1 MISRIFI
8 ERPRLAIVLALVIT
22 MAGSLAMVNLPVAQ
36 FPNITPPVVQVTA
49 SYPGADAETVAETVA
64 APIEAQVNGVDGMI
78 YMSSVNSNNGNYSLS
93 VTFEVGTDPDLAQ
106 VNVQNRVQLANPRLP
121 DEVTAQ
127 GVQVR
132 KSSPSFL
139 HAINF
144 YSPDDS
150 RDQLFVSNYVSIN
163 IADAVARIPGIG
175 QTQIFGEQTYSMRIW
190 LDPDR
195 MANLGIDANEVMAAI
210 RSQNQQASAGQVGA
224 PPTDRDQAY
233 QYTVRAQ
240 GRLKDAREFERIIIR
255 TNADGGIVRVS
266 DVATVELGAQSYE
279 SLAEWNGRSTV
290 VLATYL
296 APGANALD
304 TSAAVRELL
313 AGLEPNFP
321 DGLTYDV
328 TYDTTIFVDRT
339 INEIVQTLGITFVLV
354 SVVTFLFL
362 QNLRITLVPVI
373 TIPVSLIGVF
383 AVLLVLGY
391 SANTVT
397 LFALILAVGLVVDDA
412 IVVVENVERLMQEEG
427 LDRKGAALKAMQQV
441 TGPIIAT
448 TLVLLAVFG
457 PVALLPGITGQLYE
471 QFAVTL
477 SGAVV
482 ISSINALTLSPA
494 LCAAILPK
502 RGMSPPAFLKPV
514 DWAIDG
520 SRTLFLG
527 VVRRLLRVAV
537 VSLVAVGGAGAAGIY
552 IFGVLPTSFL
562 PVEDQGYFFADVQLP
577 PAASIIRTD
586 EAVDDI
592 REIIEDTPGVR
603 DVITF
608 SGFSLIAGTSI
619 PRSALIV
626 VVLEDWEERTQPNE
640 QLFPILGSVG
650 QQFNQYPGA
659 NSFAFPPP
667 SIQGL
672 GNAAGFDLRL
682 QALEGQG
689 PQELASTLNAFLFR
703 ANQSPIIGSAY
714 STFSANT
721 PQIFVDIDREKAY
734 AQQVTVN
741 DIFGA
746 LQANFGAIF
755 VNDFNLLGRVFQVRV
770 QAEEEYRD
778 SFLDITRIHVRN
790 ALGEMVPLSTLATV
804 ETIFGPEI
812 LTRYNQFSAATV
824 NGQAAPG
831 YSSGDAIRELE
842 RIAAEVLPAGYGYEW
857 SALSYQE
864 KQQGS
869 EAIVIFALAILF
881 AYLFLV
887 GQYESWTVPLPV
899 MVSVAVAVL
908 GATLTLMLTGIGS
921 NIYTQIGMVLLVGL
935 ASKNAILIVE
945 FARVQREEKGVSI
958 VEAAL
963 EAARMRYRAVLM
975 TALSFVFGVI
985 PLVVAEGAGAA
996 SRMAIGWT
1004 VLGGMVA
1011 ATFIGVLMIPGLY
1024 VCFQWLR
1031 ETIKRAVGMSPH
1043 ADQVAQRKAAA
1054 ETSTSAAD

>member
-1 MISRIFI
+1 MISRVFI
-8 ERPRLAIVLALVIT
+8 ERPRLAIVLALVIS
-22 MAGSLAMVNLPVAQ
+22 MAGALAMVNLPVAQ

-64 APIEAQVNGVDGMI
+64 APIEAQVNGVDGML
-78 YMSSVNSNNGNYSLS
+78 YMSSVNSNNGNYTLS
-93 VTFEVGTDPDLAQ
+93 VTFAVGTDPDLAQ

-127 GVQVR
+127 GVKVE

-144 YSPDDS
+144 YSPDNT
-150 RDQLFVSNYVSIN
+150 RDQLFVSNYVSIT
-163 IADAVARIPGIG
+163 IRDAVARIPGIG
-175 QTQIFGEQTYSMRIW
+175 STQIFGEQTYSMRIW

-224 PPTDRDQAY
+224 PPTDSDQAY

-255 TNADGGIVRVS
+255 TNEDGGIVRVS
-266 DVATVELGAQSYE
+266 DVAEVELGAQSYE
-279 SLAEWNGRSTV
+279 SLAEWNGSSTV

-304 TSAAVRELL
+304 TSERVRELIAEL
-313 AGLEPNFP
+313 SENFP
-321 DGLTYDV
+321 EGVAYDV
-328 TYDTTIFVDRT
+328 TYDTTLFVERT
-339 INEIVQTLGITFVLV
+339 IDEIVTTLGITFIMV
-354 SVVTFLFL
+354 SLVTFIFL
-362 QNLRITLVPVI
+362 QNVRITLVPVI

-383 AVLLVLGY
+383 AILLVLGY

-412 IVVVENVERLMQEEG
+412 IVVVENVQRLMEEEG
-427 LDRKGAALKAMQQV
+427 LDRKAAAIKAMQQV
-441 TGPIIAT
+441 TGPVIAT

-494 LCAAILPK
+494 LCATILPK
-502 RGMSPPAFLKPV
+502 KGVTTPVFLKPFEM
-514 DWAIDG
+514 AING
-520 SRTLFLG
+520 SRSLF
-527 VVRRLLRVAV
+527 VAMVQKLLRVAV
-537 VSLVAVGGAGAAGIY
+537 ISLVVVGGAGGLSAY
-552 IFGVLPTSFL
+552 LFGQLPTSFL
-562 PVEDQGYFFADVQLP
+562 PIEDQGYFFADVQLP
-577 PAASIIRTD
+577 PAASLIRTD
-586 EAVDDI
+586 AAADDI
-592 REIIEDTPGVR
+592 REIIQDTPGVK

-608 SGFSLIAGTSI
+608 SGFSLIAGTSV

-626 VVLEDWEERTQPNE
+626 VVLEDWDERMEPQE
-640 QLFPILGSVG
+640 QLFPILGSIG
-650 QQFNQYPGA
+650 ARFNQYAGA

-667 SIQGL
+667 PIQGL

-682 QALEGQG
+682 QALQGQNS
-689 PQELASTLNAFLFR
+689 QELASTLNAFLFA
-703 ANQSPIIGSAY
+703 ANQSPIIGAAY
-714 STFSANT
+714 STYSANT

-734 AQQVTVN
+734 SQQVTVN

-755 VNDFNLLGRVFQVRV
+755 VNDFNLLGRVYQVRV

-790 ALGEMVPLSTLATV
+790 ALGQMVPLSTLATV
-804 ETIFGPEI
+804 ETVFGPEI
-812 LTRYNQFSAATV
+812 LPRYNQYSSATV

-831 YSSGDAIRELE
+831 YSSGDAIAELE
-842 RIAAEVLPAGYGYEW
+842 RIAAEVLPEGYGYEW

-869 EAIVIFALAILF
+869 EAIFIFALAILF

-899 MVSVAVAVL
+899 MVSVAVAVM
-908 GATLTLMLTGIGS
+908 GATLTLMFTGIGS
-921 NIYTQIGMVLLVGL
+921 NIYTQIGLVLLIGL

-945 FARVQREEKGVSI
+945 FARVEREEHGRSI
-958 VEAAL
+958 VDAAL
-963 EAARMRYRAVLM
+963 NAARMRYRAVLM

-985 PLVVAEGAGAA
+985 PLVIAEGAGAA
-996 SRMAIGWT
+996 SRMSIGWT

-1011 ATFIGVLMIPGLY
+1011 ATFIGILLIPGLY

-1031 ETIKRAVGMSPH
+1031 ETIKRLLGMTPR
-1043 ADQVAQRKAAA
+1043 ADLDARPG
-1054 ETSTSAAD
+1054 E